1 MAEWLGSSLQNCVYE
16 FESRLCLVRTLTFGS
31 GKECDVII
39 NDQFVSTVHFEAQQ
53 DELGIWI
60 IAGWTTNPMYL
71 MNNSKQYPY
80 KGIQLTPG
88 QRVLIHPGQAIQVG
102 RTVIPYGTI

>member
-1 MAEWLGSSLQNCVYE
+1 
-16 FESRLCLVRTLTFGS
+16 VRTLTFGS